1 MTSLDRIEI
10 EGYKSIRK
18 LDLELRPL
26 NILIGANGAGKSN
39 FISTFTLLNRI
50 WEKNLQLYVAQ
61 VGADALL
68 HFGNKVTNKIEISFH
83 FGDQGYS
90 AKLLPTAQDSVIFGE
105 ERFWFVSKDD
115 PRPSLAVYAVP
126 HIETQIDSSVNDE
139 TDSVSNRYNNGRQTV
154 LDAIYGWRVYH
165 FQDTSEAARVK
176 KTINLHDNAFLRHDA
191 SNLSAYLYMLRERH
205 NQFYNQIIETV
216 RLAAPFFD
224 DFVLRPSP
232 LNPDTIRLE
241 WREKGSDAY
250 FNANMLSD
258 GTLRF
263 ICLATL
269 LLQPNPPSTIII
281 DEPELGLHPYA
292 ITLLANLLSSAATK
306 TQVIVSTQ
314 SVSLIDHFEPEDL
327 IVVEREN
334 QESVFKRL
342 STSELEQWLESY
354 SLGELWE
361 KNVIGGRP

>member
-1 MTSLDRIEI
+1 MASLDRIEI

-39 FISTFTLLNRI
+39 FMSAIKLLNRI
-50 WEKNLQLYVAQ
+50 ADRNLQLFVSQ
-61 VGADALL
+61 VGGADDLLYFGQKATSEIRLQSFFNNLRYEVVLKPTDDDTFTFALE
-68 HFGNKVTNKIEISFH
+68 KIYWRNLTSEYALDFNN
-83 FGDQGYS
+83 GYQES
-90 AKLLPTAQDSVIFGE
+90 RLV
-105 ERFWFVSKDD
+105 
-115 PRPSLAVYAVP
+115 
-126 HIETQIDSSVNDE
+126 
-139 TDSVSNRYNNGRQTV
+139 TDSQKVAREV
-154 LDAIYGWRVYH
+154 LDTLVSWTVYH
-165 FQDTSEAARVK
+165 FQDTTNSAGIK
-176 KTINLHDNAFLRHDA
+176 KTQNIDDNLGLRSDG
-191 SNLSAYLYMLRERH
+191 SNLAAYLYLLKSRH
-205 NQFYNQIIETV
+205 PKHYLAIVETI
-216 RLAAPFFD
+216 RLVAPFFK
-224 DFVLRPSP
+224 DFLLRPTP
-232 LNPDTIRLE
+232 HNEYKIRLE
-241 WREKGSDAY
+241 WQNQGSDAY

-314 SVSLIDHFEPEDL
+314 SVSLIDHFEPEDI